1 MGETSLRGARMQGSV
16 GGMVVVITGASRGI
30 GRATARQFA
39 GRGAAVVLAARSE
52 GALAEVAAEC
62 EALGGESL
70 AVPTDVADWGSV
82 EGLARRAV
90 ERFGRI
96 DVWVNN
102 AVLVSVGRLEEVPPE
117 ANRRVVEANLLGY
130 VYGAQAALPRFR
142 EQGSGVLINMSSGF
156 GLVGAPYAGAYTAT
170 KFAQRGL
177 SQALR
182 GELRGTGIHVCTIMP
197 GGVDT
202 PAYRLAANYSG
213 RAAGPK
219 GFLASPEKIARV
231 VVRCAE
237 RPRPEVVVGLSVR
250 TLRLAHAL
258 APRVVERAV
267 ARTIERGFLRQEPEE
282 PSPGNLHETSPRWAG
297 TDGGYNR
304 EAGRRAAI
312 GARRAAAAGASVLG
326 PGILA
331 WILLRRGE
339 ARSGNGPRRGR

>member
-1 MGETSLRGARMQGSV
+1 MTERDLARGAYTRPRV

-30 GRATARQFA
+30 GRATARRFA
-39 GRGAAVVLAARSE
+39 GRGACVVLAARSE
-52 GALAEVAAEC
+52 EALLEAAAEC
-62 EALGGESL
+62 EALGGKAL
-70 AVPTDVADWGSV
+70 AVPTDVAEWGDV

-102 AVLVSVGRLEEVPPE
+102 AVLAAVGRLDEVPPE

-130 VYGAQAALPRFR
+130 VYGAQAALSRFR

-177 SQALR
+177 GQALR
-182 GELRGTGIHVCTIMP
+182 GELRGSGIRVCTIMP

-237 RPRPEVVVGLSVR
+237 RPRPEVVVGASVR

-258 APRVVERAV
+258 APRAVERAV
-267 ARTIERGFLRQEPEE
+267 ARTIERGFLRREPEE
-282 PSPGNLHETSPRWAG
+282 PSPGNLHEPSSRWAG
-297 TDGGYNR
+297 TDGGFNR
-304 EAGRRAAI
+304 EAGRWAAPKV
-312 GARRAAAAGASVLG
+312 RRAVAAGASVLG
-326 PGILA
+326 PGIA
-331 WILLRRGE
+331 TWFLLRKGK
-339 ARSGNGPRRGR
+339 ARRKG

>member
-1 MGETSLRGARMQGSV
+1 MRPRAEGT
-16 GGMVVVITGASRGI
+16 VVVITGASRGI
-30 GRATARQFA
+30 GRATARRFA
-39 GRGAAVVLAARSE
+39 ERGASVVLAARSE
-52 GALAEVAAEC
+52 GALLAAAAEC
-62 EALGGESL
+62 EALGGEVL
-70 AVPTDVADWGSV
+70 AVPTDVAEWGSV
-82 EGLARRAV
+82 EELARRAV

-102 AVLVSVGRLEEVPPE
+102 AVLAAVGRLEDVPPE

-130 VYGAQAALPRFR
+130 IYGAQAALPRFR

-177 SQALR
+177 AQALR
-182 GELRGTGIHVCTIMP
+182 GELRGTGVHVCTVMP

-237 RPRPEVVVGLSVR
+237 NPRPEVVVGNSVR
-250 TLRLAHAL
+250 ALRLTHAL
-258 APRVVERAV
+258 APGVVERAV
-267 ARTIERGFLRQEPEE
+267 ARTIERGFLRQEPEDS
-282 PSPGNLHETSPRWAG
+282 SPGNLHEPSAEWTG
-297 TDGGYNR
+297 TDGGFNR
-304 EAGRRAAI
+304 ESGRRVSNA
-312 GARRAAAAGASVLG
+312 ARRLAAVGAPVLG
-326 PGILA
+326 SVVLS
-331 WILLRRGE
+331 WILLRKVKI
-339 ARSGNGPRRGR
+339 

>member
-1 MGETSLRGARMQGSV
+1 MRTSADC
-16 GGMVVVITGASRGI
+16 MVVVITGASRGI
-30 GRATARQFA
+30 GRATARHFA
-39 GRGAAVVLAARSE
+39 EGGASVVLAARSE
-52 GALAEVAAEC
+52 GALLGLATEC
-62 EALGGESL
+62 EALGGRAL
-70 AVPTDVADWGSV
+70 AVPTDVAEWGSV
-82 EGLARRAV
+82 KELARRSV
-90 ERFGRI
+90 EHFGRI

-102 AVLVSVGRLEEVPPE
+102 AVLAAVGRLEEVSPE

-130 VYGAQAALPRFR
+130 VNGAQAALPRFR

-177 SQALR
+177 GQALR

-231 VVRCAE
+231 VARCAAN
-237 RPRPEVVVGLSVR
+237 PRPEVIVGNSVR

-258 APRVVERAV
+258 APRIVERAV
-267 ARTIERGFLRQEPEE
+267 ARTIERGFLRQEPEKRSSGNLFE
-282 PSPGNLHETSPRWAG
+282 PSTEWVAA
-297 TDGGYNR
+297 DGGFNQA
-304 EAGRRAAI
+304 AGRRAALK
-312 GARRAAAAGASVLG
+312 ARRAAAVGASLLG
-326 PGILA
+326 PGILT
-331 WILLRRGE
+331 WLLLRTGKDRR
-339 ARSGNGPRRGR
+339 RS

>member
-1 MGETSLRGARMQGSV
+1 MFERGFDRGAQLRRRAEN
-16 GGMVVVITGASRGI
+16 VVVITGASRGI
-30 GRATARQFA
+30 GRATAGRFA
-39 GRGAAVVLAARSE
+39 ERGASVVLAARSE
-52 GALAEVAAEC
+52 GALLEAAAEC
-62 EALGGESL
+62 EGRGGEAL
-70 AVPTDVADWGSV
+70 AVPTDVAEWKSV
-82 EGLARRAV
+82 EDLARRAV

-102 AVLVSVGRLEEVPPE
+102 AVLAAVGRLEEVPPE

-130 VYGAQAALPRFR
+130 VHGAQAALPRFR
-142 EQGSGVLINMSSGF
+142 GQGSGVLINMSSGF

-182 GELRGTGIHVCTIMP
+182 GELRGTGVRVCTVMP

-213 RAAGPK
+213 RAMGFD

-237 RPRPEVVVGLSVR
+237 RPRPEVVVGNSVR

-258 APRVVERAV
+258 APRIVELAAARTVER
-267 ARTIERGFLRQEPEE
+267 GLLRQEPAE
-282 PSPGNLHETSPRWAG
+282 SSAGNLYESSAGWASA
-297 TDGGYNR
+297 DGGFNR
-304 EAGRRAAI
+304 EAKVGAALRVRRAV
-312 GARRAAAAGASVLG
+312 AAGAPVIGTGVLTW
-326 PGILA
+326 L
-331 WILLRRGE
+331 LLRK
-339 ARSGNGPRRGR
+339 ARIRREG

>member
-1 MGETSLRGARMQGSV
+1 MRPRAE
-16 GGMVVVITGASRGI
+16 GMVVVITGASRGI
-30 GRATARQFA
+30 GRATARRFA
-39 GRGAAVVLAARSE
+39 ERGASVVLAARSE
-52 GALAEVAAEC
+52 GALLEAAAEC
-62 EALGGESL
+62 AAVGGQAL
-70 AVPTDVADWGSV
+70 AVPTDVAEWGNV
-82 EGLARRAV
+82 EELARRAV

-102 AVLVSVGRLEEVPPE
+102 AVLVAVGRLEEVPPE

-130 VYGAQAALPRFR
+130 VHGAQAAVPRFR

-177 SQALR
+177 AQALR

-237 RPRPEVVVGLSVR
+237 RPRPEVIVGNSVR

-258 APRVVERAV
+258 APRIVERAV

-282 PSPGNLHETSPRWAG
+282 PSPGNLYEPSSRWAG
-297 TDGGYNR
+297 TDGGFN
-304 EAGRRAAI
+304 EEVGRRAALK
-312 GARRAAAAGASVLG
+312 ARRAAAAATSVLG
-326 PGILA
+326 TGILA
-331 WILLRRGE
+331 WLLLRKGE
-339 ARSGNGPRRGR
+339 TRRE